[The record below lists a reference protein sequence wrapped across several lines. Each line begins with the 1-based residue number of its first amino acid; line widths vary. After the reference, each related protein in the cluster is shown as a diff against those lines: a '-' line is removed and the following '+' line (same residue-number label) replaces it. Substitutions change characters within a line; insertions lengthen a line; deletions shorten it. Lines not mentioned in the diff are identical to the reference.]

1 MGPFSKLKIF
11 IWLHSHEYEKILS
24 ITVCDLFDTKE
35 STEKI
40 RAHALAA
47 FHLESYFDAR
57 KHYELLVKRHKAT
70 PMDYIRLA
78 YIYARH
84 NQKEN
89 AIISWCKA
97 LEINKRQKIAKKI
110 LAHIK
115 EKGREIGLFEDD
127 YIRKISTKQPVFIPF
142 KSIFQGALAGCLLA
156 VFLFL
161 AVTQGPKMYRELRLR
176 HYRSDINKVMIDEF
190 NPTVLND
197 YPDENKQYSYKE
209 AEVRK
214 MFDTAKEKIMTNDD
228 NQAVVLMNKL
238 KFSNASENVK
248 SKVEYLKGFLQVPD
262 YSNFKSNFDYQTIK
276 SEPAVYDGVYILW
289 HGKIANSVTAE
300 GRTVFNLVLGDEEA
314 GYIDAIIPVT
324 FEKPVIAENKAFA
337 RIFGQVKVL
346 ENQKIKIDGRILIRD

>member
-1 MGPFSKLKIF
+1 MRPFSKLKIF
-11 IWLHSHEYEKILS
+11 FWLHSHEYEKILG

-40 RAHALAA
+40 RAHAVAA
-47 FHLESYFDAR
+47 FYLESYFDAR
-57 KHYELLVKRHKAT
+57 KHYEILVKRHKAT
-70 PMDYIRLA
+70 AMDYVRLA

-97 LEINKRQKIAKKI
+97 LEINKRQKIAKNI

-115 EKGREIGLFEDD
+115 EKGREIGMFEDD
-127 YIRKISTKQPVFIPF
+127 YIRKVSTKRPIFIPF
-142 KSIFQGALAGCLLA
+142 KSIFQGTVAGGVLA
-156 VFLFL
+156 VFLFF
-161 AVTQGPKMYRELRLR
+161 AFTQGPKLYRELRLR

-190 NPTVLND
+190 NPTVLSD
-197 YPDENKQYSYKE
+197 YHDEDKQYSYKE
-209 AEVRK
+209 PEVRK

-228 NQAVVLMNKL
+228 NQAIVLMNKL

-276 SEPAVYDGVYILW
+276 NEPAVYDGVYILW
-289 HGKIANSVTAE
+289 HGKIANSATAD
-300 GRTVFNLVLGDEEA
+300 GKTVFNLVLGDEEA

-324 FEKPVIAENKAFA
+324 FTKPVIAENKTFA
-337 RIFGQVKVL
+337 RIFGQIKVL